1 MMIDQDWLKES
12 IKEQA
17 QLKFN
22 ARWENMEFDSP
33 EARQAFQ
40 AIKNTDEWETFKKVM
55 TKAYEKTI
63 TNNVLNQLQGIKN
76 LIHEAGEE

>member
-1 MMIDQDWLKES
+1 MIDKDWLEDS

-17 QLKFN
+17 QLKFA
-22 ARWENMEFDSP
+22 ARWENAEFDSS

-40 AIKNTDEWETFKKVM
+40 AIKNTNEWAMFKQVM
-55 TKAYEKTI
+55 IKAYEKTI

-76 LIHEAGEE
+76 LIHDVGEE

>member
-1 MMIDQDWLKES
+1 MIDKDWLEDS

-17 QLKFN
+17 QLKFA
-22 ARWENMEFDSP
+22 ARWENAEFDSS

-40 AIKNTDEWETFKKVM
+40 AIKNTNEWAMFKQVM
-55 TKAYEKTI
+55 IKAYEKAI

-76 LIHEAGEE
+76 LIRDAGEE

>member
-1 MMIDQDWLKES
+1 MIDKDWLEDS
-12 IKEQA
+12 IKQEA
-17 QLKFN
+17 QLKFA
-22 ARWENMEFDSP
+22 ARWENAEFDSS

-63 TNNVLNQLQGIKN
+63 TSNVLNQLQGLTD
-76 LIHEAGEE
+76 LIHEAGKE

>member
-1 MMIDQDWLKES
+1 MIDQDWLEES
-12 IKEQA
+12 IKQEA
-17 QLKFN
+17 QLKFA
-22 ARWENMEFDSP
+22 ARWENAEFDSS

-40 AIKNTDEWETFKKVM
+40 AIKNTNEWETFKKVM

-63 TNNVLNQLQGIKN
+63 TSNVLNQLQGLTD

>member
-1 MMIDQDWLKES
+1 MINQDWLKDS
-12 IKEQA
+12 IKQEA
-17 QLKFN
+17 QLKFA
-22 ARWENMEFDSP
+22 ARWENAEFDSS
-33 EARQAFQ
+33 ETRQAFQ

-63 TNNVLNQLQGIKN
+63 TRNVLNQLQGLTD

>member
-1 MMIDQDWLKES
+1 MIDKDWLEDS
-12 IKEQA
+12 IKQEA
-17 QLKFN
+17 QLKFA
-22 ARWENMEFDSP
+22 ARWENAEFDSS

-63 TNNVLNQLQGIKN
+63 TSNVLNQLQGLTD

>member
-1 MMIDQDWLKES
+1 MIDQDWLKES
-12 IKEQA
+12 IKQEA
-17 QLKFN
+17 QLKFA
-22 ARWENMEFDSP
+22 ARWENAEFDSS
-33 EARQAFQ
+33 EARQAYQ

-63 TNNVLNQLQGIKN
+63 TSNVLNQLQGLTD

>member
-1 MMIDQDWLKES
+1 MIDQDWLKES
-12 IKEQA
+12 IKQEA
-17 QLKFN
+17 QLKFA
-22 ARWENMEFDSP
+22 ARWENAKFDSS

-63 TNNVLNQLQGIKN
+63 TSNVLNQLQGLTD

>member
-1 MMIDQDWLKES
+1 MINQDWLKDS
-12 IKEQA
+12 IKQEA
-17 QLKFN
+17 QLKFA
-22 ARWENMEFDSP
+22 ARWENAEFDSS
-33 EARQAFQ
+33 ETRQAFQ

-63 TNNVLNQLQGIKN
+63 TSNVLNQLQGLTD

>member
-1 MMIDQDWLKES
+1 MIDKDWLEDS

-17 QLKFN
+17 QLKFA
-22 ARWENMEFDSP
+22 ARWENAEFDSS

-63 TNNVLNQLQGIKN
+63 TSNVLNQLQGLTD

>member
-1 MMIDQDWLKES
+1 MIDKDWLEDS
-12 IKEQA
+12 IKQEA
-17 QLKFN
+17 QLKFA
-22 ARWENMEFDSP
+22 ARWENAEFDSS

-76 LIHEAGEE
+76 LIRDAGEE

>member
-1 MMIDQDWLKES
+1 MIDKDWLKES
-12 IKEQA
+12 IKQEA
-17 QLKFN
+17 QLKFA
-22 ARWENMEFDSP
+22 ARWENAEFDSS

-63 TNNVLNQLQGIKN
+63 TNNVLNQLQGLTD
-76 LIHEAGEE
+76 LIHEAGKE

>member
-1 MMIDQDWLKES
+1 MIDKDWLKES
-12 IKEQA
+12 IKQEA
-17 QLKFN
+17 QLKFA
-22 ARWENMEFDSP
+22 ARWENAEFDSS

-63 TNNVLNQLQGIKN
+63 TSNVLNQLQGLTD

>member
-1 MMIDQDWLKES
+1 MIDQDWLEDS

-17 QLKFN
+17 QLKFA
-22 ARWENMEFDSP
+22 ARWENAEFDSS

-40 AIKNTDEWETFKKVM
+40 AIKNTNEWAMFKQVM
-55 TKAYEKTI
+55 IKAYEKAI

-76 LIHEAGEE
+76 LIHDAGEE

>member
-1 MMIDQDWLKES
+1 MIDQDWLKES